1 MPRTNGRPYAA
12 RALEIAALILVSLNL
27 RHTVTAVSPVLETIR
42 TDLELSRTAAAL
54 LTTVPVAC
62 MGIIAPFAGYL
73 SAWRSAETMVLWGV
87 LLIAVV
93 TALRACGDLGMLL
106 ATALLGGCGI
116 ALVSP
121 LLGAFIKHHFPEQTV
136 TMTGVYAAA
145 TAAGAGLAAGLT
157 APLRAVFD
165 SWRLGLAFWAVP
177 AFLAAAV
184 WWLMMRKSSS
194 PPIDPPDAAKSL
206 AMPWREPRAWG
217 VLLLFGLQSQLFY
230 CLVAWLAPMY
240 IDLGWSETRAGGLVS
255 LILVCQLAAMLVIAW
270 AANRRP
276 DRRPWLYLCTVACLI
291 GFLGLATLPLAAPST
306 WIVLVGIGTGGLFPL
321 ATALPLDYARTP
333 ADAASWSA
341 MMLFGGYLLSASG
354 PLLGGVVVD
363 ATGSYATVFGIMTA
377 SSALLLAVCY
387 GMKPPQR
394 RAGTAA

>member
-1 MPRTNGRPYAA
+1 
-12 RALEIAALILVSLNL
+12 
-27 RHTVTAVSPVLETIR
+27 
-42 TDLELSRTAAAL
+42 
-54 LTTVPVAC
+54 
-62 MGIIAPFAGYL
+62 
-73 SAWRSAETMVLWGV
+73 
-87 LLIAVV
+87 
-93 TALRACGDLGMLL
+93 
-106 ATALLGGCGI
+106 
-116 ALVSP
+116 
-121 LLGAFIKHHFPEQTV
+121 
-136 TMTGVYAAA
+136 
-145 TAAGAGLAAGLT
+145 
-157 APLRAVFD
+157 
-165 SWRLGLAFWAVP
+165 
-177 AFLAAAV
+177 
-184 WWLMMRKSSS
+184 
-194 PPIDPPDAAKSL
+194 
-206 AMPWREPRAWG
+206 
-217 VLLLFGLQSQLFY
+217 
-230 CLVAWLAPMY
+230 
-240 IDLGWSETRAGGLVS
+240 
-255 LILVCQLAAMLVIAW
+255 
-270 AANRRP
+270 